1 MSNKWLE
8 LEVKL
13 PFGMV
18 KLLQPYDA
26 NVHSAQSVD
35 KALI

>member
-8 LEVKL
+8 LGVKL
-13 PFGMV
+13 PSDIV
-18 KLLQPYDA
+18 KCLQPYDA
-26 NVHSAQSVD
+26 NVYSAQSVD